1 MFKILSK
8 IFIKSEDYHDSRIR
22 TSYGILCSILSILC
36 NLICVI
42 FKIIFGYFIHSY
54 AMIADGLNN
63 LSDIGS
69 NVASLI
75 GFKLSSKYP
84 DTKHPFG
91 HGRYEYL
98 AGFIIGIL
106 ITLAGAESLI
116 SSIKQI
122 IHPADI
128 IFSIPAILV
137 MVISVMIKLWVYRF
151 NHYSGT
157 LIESQTLIA
166 VGKDSLNDVITS
178 VASLIVILCS
188 NFVSWS
194 LDGLAGVIVSII
206 VLKNG
211 IETIKEMI
219 NALLGQLPDPSLVSS
234 IESIIVSHPE
244 VLGYHD
250 FMLHDYGAGGRF
262 LILHVE
268 VDHRMSLDHS
278 HEIASELENKIEKKY
293 SILTTIHIDPV
304 DLEDSQ
310 AIDLY
315 QKILKSVKSLNQDYT
330 IHDFR
335 VIRGRKIKIIFEVEV
350 KNDHLST
357 ESIKNQI
364 LDLMDKNY
372 EYMIR
377 VEHSFSG

>member
-116 SSIKQI
+116 SSI
-122 IHPADI
+122 
-128 IFSIPAILV
+128 
-137 MVISVMIKLWVYRF
+137 
-151 NHYSGT
+151 
-157 LIESQTLIA
+157 
-166 VGKDSLNDVITS
+166 
-178 VASLIVILCS
+178 
-188 NFVSWS
+188 
-194 LDGLAGVIVSII
+194 
-206 VLKNG
+206 
-211 IETIKEMI
+211 
-219 NALLGQLPDPSLVSS
+219 
-234 IESIIVSHPE
+234 
-244 VLGYHD
+244 
-250 FMLHDYGAGGRF
+250 
-262 LILHVE
+262 
-268 VDHRMSLDHS
+268 
-278 HEIASELENKIEKKY
+278 
-293 SILTTIHIDPV
+293 
-304 DLEDSQ
+304 
-310 AIDLY
+310 
-315 QKILKSVKSLNQDYT
+315 
-330 IHDFR
+330 
-335 VIRGRKIKIIFEVEV
+335 
-350 KNDHLST
+350 
-357 ESIKNQI
+357 
-364 LDLMDKNY
+364 
-372 EYMIR
+372 
-377 VEHSFSG
+377 

>member
-137 MVISVMIKLWVYRF
+137 MVISIMIKLWMYRF
-151 NHYSGT
+151 NHCAGT

-268 VDHRMSLDHS
+268 VDHRMSL
-278 HEIASELENKIEKKY
+278 EKKY